1 MDKPKVW
8 CVRANN
14 GEFADAFVAG
24 GYAALGS
31 NAPDLTNVT
40 DREQIRALLRDH
52 EPDLTNAY
60 ALGQAVGTIARFRLE
75 IQAGDI
81 VVTPGRPADL
91 LFWGEVQTDPYFY
104 AAGGNGC
111 LYRHRIKVQWNAK
124 PVQRSLLSV
133 PIQSQLRSTLTVFA
147 IDPPDELLRA
157 IGKPIGLA
165 PPLDAEWHEV
175 VVRRILE
182 LDPREFEIL
191 TAHLLAALGFEGTE
205 VTGKP
210 GDGGVDAVGELD
222 VKGFARIKL
231 FVQAKRY
238 KPGTRI
244 SARVVRDLRA
254 AIPRDGQGAFVT
266 TSDFERAAHEVALD
280 PMFPRIGLINGRQ
293 LVELLV
299 EHWAD
304 LPEEFRRKL
313 GLRPGL
319 VPLAG

>member
-1 MDKPKVW
+1 MERPSVW

-14 GEFADAFVAG
+14 GEFTDAFVAG

-31 NAPDLTNVT
+31 KVPDLTGISG
-40 DREQIRALLRDH
+40 REEVRALLRDY
-52 EPDLTNAY
+52 EPHLTSAY
-60 ALGQAVGTIARFRLE
+60 ALGQAVGTIARFRFE
-75 IQAGDI
+75 IRAGDI

-91 LFWGEVQTDPYFY
+91 LFWGEVQTAPYFF
-104 AAGGNGC
+104 AVGDDGC
-111 LYRHRIKVQWNAK
+111 PYRHRIKVAWDKA
-124 PVQRSLLSV
+124 PIQRSLLSV
-133 PIQSQLRSTLTVFA
+133 PIQNQLRSTLTVFVV
-147 IDPPDELLRA
+147 DPPDEVLRA
-157 IGKPIGLA
+157 IGKPIGL
-165 PPLDAEWHEV
+165 PPPPAVEWHEV
-175 VVRRILE
+175 VIRRILE
-182 LDPREFEIL
+182 LDAREFEIL

-205 VTGKP
+205 VTGKA
-210 GDGGVDAVGELD
+210 GDSGVDAVGELD
-222 VKGFARIKL
+222 MKGFARIKL